1 MQAGATGLYL
11 LVGVLVYFDLNP
23 QWRQDKLNFDAVSA
37 DTWNQNIIMVK
48 WKYKNGNTT
57 NCVDY

>member
-37 DTWNQNIIMVK
+37 DT
-48 WKYKNGNTT
+48 
-57 NCVDY
+57 